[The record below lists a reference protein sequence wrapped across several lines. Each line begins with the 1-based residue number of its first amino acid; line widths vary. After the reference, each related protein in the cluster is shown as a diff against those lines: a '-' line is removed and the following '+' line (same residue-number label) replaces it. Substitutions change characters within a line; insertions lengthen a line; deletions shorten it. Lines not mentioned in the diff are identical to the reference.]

1 MYNNEKP
8 GITIVVSNGDQL
20 MELSDIM
27 NGILVIKITI
37 EKSNEIIYYLR
48 RKTGDKLSIE
58 TLL

>member
-37 EKSNEIIYYLR
+37 EKSNEIIYY
-48 RKTGDKLSIE
+48 
-58 TLL
+58 